1 MSEETTEVVEN
12 SESTT
17 EESGTL
23 LNVNLEQQEE
33 QSPEDSA
40 VPHMASDV
48 EQPVESDIEWG
59 DRPEWMPEQFWDEK
73 DGPDLEG
80 LSKSYQELRS
90 KMSAGKHKAP
100 KDGKYDVRTLIDQ
113 GVAEDDDLLTSFS
126 SFAAENGMS
135 QDQFD
140 TIVGMY
146 MDHAG
151 AMMESNDVDM
161 QKEMDKL
168 GRNADKVLQS
178 TSQWLTKLGTSGVL
192 AAEEVDAIAG
202 AATSADFV
210 KALNKI
216 RDSYGERTIPSTDI
230 QETGGTTKADLD
242 AMVADPRYG
251 KDMHF
256 TQSVER
262 KFMEFFGEA

>member
-1 MSEETTEVVEN
+1 MSEESTEVVEN
-12 SESTT
+12 SEAPA

-23 LNVNLEQQEE
+23 LNVNVEQQEE
-33 QSPEDSA
+33 VSPEEAS

-59 DRPEWMPEQFWDEK
+59 ERPEWMPEQFWDEK

-80 LSKSYQELRS
+80 LSKSYQELRA
-90 KMSAGKHKAP
+90 KMSSGKHKAP

-113 GVAEDDDLLTSFS
+113 GVAEDDELLTSFS

-146 MDHAG
+146 MEHMG
-151 AMMESNDVDM
+151 GMMEANDVDV
-161 QKEMDKL
+161 QREMDKL
-168 GRNADKVLQS
+168 GRNADKVIQS

-192 AAEEVDAIAG
+192 AAEEVDAIAS

-216 RDSYGERTIPSTDI
+216 RDSYGERTIPSTDV